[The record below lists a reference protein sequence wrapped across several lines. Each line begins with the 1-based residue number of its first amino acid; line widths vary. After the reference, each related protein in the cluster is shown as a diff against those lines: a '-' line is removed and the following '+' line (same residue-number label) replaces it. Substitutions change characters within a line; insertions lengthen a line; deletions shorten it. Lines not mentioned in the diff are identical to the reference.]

1 MRVLLAQATGQIITC
16 DDGTVL
22 PAVQQVAME
31 SSPKERQ
38 AAADAVANRIY
49 GKAPDVITGDADNPV
64 RAAIEVRFVKP
75 GE

>member
-1 MRVLLAQATGQIITC
+1 MRVLLAQATGQIIPG

-22 PAVQQVAME
+22 PAVQQVAE
-31 SSPKERQ
+31 QSSPKERQ

-49 GKAPDVITGDADNPV
+49 GKAPDVLTGDDENPI

-75 GE
+75 